1 MSEKLIRN
9 DLLGEQ
15 YYEIDHKSG
24 LKIFVME
31 KPDYSGAFAMFG
43 TKYGSVDTCFRIKG
57 QEDYVCVPEGIAH
70 FLEHKLFES
79 EELDAFQRFSE
90 TGANAN
96 AFTSFD
102 RTCYIFQCAGEFE
115 KNLEINYL
123 LDFYGEVLSERKREV
138 LEMYYNEDLSLAE
151 IANDIGISR
160 QGVRD
165 IIKKSEDELVY
176 LEEKLGLLKKF
187 RSLQKKA
194 DELLTEVEA
203 SDASAEIKDKIS
215 KFAESV
221 RSTI

>member
-1 MSEKLIRN
+1 MSDGDIMCKAFCFTVRLREKFR
-9 DLLGEQ
+9 E
-15 YYEIDHKSG
+15 
-24 LKIFVME
+24 
-31 KPDYSGAFAMFG
+31 
-43 TKYGSVDTCFRIKG
+43 DT
-57 QEDYVCVPEGIAH
+57 V
-70 FLEHKLFES
+70 L
-79 EELDAFQRFSE
+79 
-90 TGANAN
+90 
-96 AFTSFD
+96 
-102 RTCYIFQCAGEFE
+102 FE

-151 IANDIGISR
+151 IASDIGISR

-187 RSLQKKA
+187 RSLQAKA
-194 DELLTEVEA
+194 DEILAEVEA
-203 SDASAEIKDKIS
+203 SDASDEIKDKIS